1 MFSFPFLLNSFSPSS
16 LLFISSFPF
25 LFFSSFSFYYSFFKT
40 RKLINNGRNK
50 IKGEEERNNKE
61 VGQEESEAK
70 DQSFLAEKL
79 KKEGKKWKDNG
90 FAEPL
95 FY

>member
-1 MFSFPFLLNSFSPSS
+1 MKNEIKIIVFISFPSKFFFSFFFVIYFFFSFS
-16 LLFISSFPF
+16 
-25 LFFSSFSFYYSFFKT
+25 FFSSFSFYYSFFKT

-79 KKEGKKWKDNG
+79 KKEGKK
-90 FAEPL
+90 
-95 FY
+95 

>member
-1 MFSFPFLLNSFSPSS
+1 MLNIKFNTISYIYKLSFC
-16 LLFISSFPF
+16 
-25 LFFSSFSFYYSFFKT
+25 YSFFKT
-40 RKLINNGRNK
+40 RKLINNGRIK

-79 KKEGKKWKDNG
+79 KKEGKK
-90 FAEPL
+90 
-95 FY
+95 